1 MVDNKV
7 IDYFF
12 KKAEIGEWDELD
24 IHIIEKKFNIKNSY
38 LKNKIPD
45 KIFFLNYYNQEI
57 DNIVL
62 DSISKDDLSISKP
75 EEIIQEY
82 MMNKLEIMEKN
93 KLGISNIINYYLN
106 NPKFILLSLKSSKR
120 TINSFIDFFTV
131 SENSLKK
138 KLLVKSLIVVWL
150 LAYNKWLYEDE
161 ENNISFAII
170 DKGIKRIKKITS
182 LFEEINKK
190 QEFTLQE

>member
-24 IHIIEKKFNIKNSY
+24 IHRIEKKFNIKNSC

-62 DSISKDDLSISKP
+62 DSTK
-75 EEIIQEY
+75 
-82 MMNKLEIMEKN
+82 
-93 KLGISNIINYYLN
+93 INETIKFSYKKIEHSLN
-106 NPKFILLSLKSSKR
+106 ECLDIFIKEQLKS
-120 TINSFIDFFTV
+120 
-131 SENSLKK
+131 
-138 KLLVKSLIVVWL
+138 
-150 LAYNKWLYEDE
+150 
-161 ENNISFAII
+161 
-170 DKGIKRIKKITS
+170 
-182 LFEEINKK
+182 
-190 QEFTLQE
+190 